1 VVKNGSI
8 SNDATLQDAQEV
20 GLDEVVNE
28 IITTGSADLGV
39 NQENA
44 SLEMKKALQISDF
57 VIAKG
62 QSNIESLWDN
72 VHLRKG
78 PTGFLLVAKCDV
90 IANALHVPINSPII
104 LFTNPK

>member
-1 VVKNGSI
+1 
-8 SNDATLQDAQEV
+8 
-20 GLDEVVNE
+20 
-28 IITTGSADLGV
+28 
-39 NQENA
+39 
-44 SLEMKKALQISDF
+44 MKKELKKLIEKYRTKDDYFDLVDGFIPLEDFISQQIEQSQKNILITIKGNNIIILQED
-57 VIAKG
+57 AKG